1 MTDSDGKGKSQRLIE
16 DNLKRVYQQTL
27 DEEMPDRFKDLL
39 ARLKD
44 SDAETTKDQPTDE
57 DRGPK

>member
-1 MTDSDGKGKSQRLIE
+1 MTNSDGKGKSHKLIE
-16 DNLKRVYQQTL
+16 DNLKRVYQQTV

-44 SDAETTKDQPTDE
+44 SDSGSSKDKDG
-57 DRGPK
+57 GPK